1 MKISLGLIIVL
12 ASMVFFY
19 LRMGFLRGRKK
30 RYDREFALKRRR
42 VNGRSKGAV
51 LPQTKGAP
59 PFSVRSWILVAISI
73 IMVLLGILMYNKM
86 SILGLDLITNEAI
99 LNTYTPF
106 WYIPL
111 AAGVVILSFSI
122 TVDRPDLGDE
132 K

>member
-1 MKISLGLIIVL
+1 MKITLGLIIVL

-59 PFSVRSWILVAISI
+59 PFGVRSWVLVAISI
-73 IMVLLGILMYNKM
+73 VLVLLGILMYNKM
-86 SILGLDLITNEAI
+86 SILGYDLITNEAI

-111 AAGVVILSFSI
+111 ALGVVVLSFSI
-122 TVDRPDLGDE
+122 TVDKPDVGDA
-132 K
+132 

>member
-30 RYDREFALKRRR
+30 RYDREYALKRRR
-42 VNGRSKGAV
+42 VNGRSKGAI

-59 PFSVRSWILVAISI
+59 PFGVRSWPLVAISVI
-73 IMVLLGILMYNKM
+73 LVFLGILMYNRM
-86 SILGLDLITNEAI
+86 SILGYDLITNEA
-99 LNTYTPF
+99 LLTTYTPF

-111 AAGVVILSFSI
+111 ALGVVVLSFSI
-122 TVDRPDLGDE
+122 TVDKPDVGDD
-132 K
+132 

>member
-1 MKISLGLIIVL
+1 MKLTTGLIVVL

-19 LRMGFLRGRKK
+19 LRIAFLRGRKK

-59 PFSVRSWILVAISI
+59 PFTVRSWLLVAVSI
-73 IMVLLGILMYNKM
+73 IFVLLGILMYNKM
-86 SILGLDLITNEAI
+86 SILGYDLIANEAI

-111 AAGVVILSFSI
+111 AAGVIILAFSI
-122 TVDRPDLGDE
+122 TVLKPDVGDD
-132 K
+132 